1 MLWPLQ
7 PRLPHTGS
15 TRKPRLCARLRLL
28 VVVWWMRGTIV
39 CAPRNWR
46 NVSPPKC
53 QLWNV
58 EIGVDRVGNSLVLA
72 AAFVMANREALV
84 ESRLVVER
92 NAGDCV

>member
-15 TRKPRLCARLRLL
+15 TSNHVYALACVCWFSCG
-28 VVVWWMRGTIV
+28 VVRGTIV

-53 QLWNV
+53 RLWNV
-58 EIGVDRVGNSLVLA
+58 EIGVDRVGNALVLA
-72 AAFVMANREALV
+72 AAFVMPDREAFV
-84 ESRLVVER
+84 GRES
-92 NAGDCV
+92 A